1 MTEGNSWD
9 ISVKCRPHSNQCE
22 REKNWQNVME
32 VYPNA
37 KVQRKHNDVEL
48 TLPVLMENLEVAAF
62 GVAKK
67 NDQKRMQMTIFGKD
81 PKQGCN
87 WKIRVYLIN
96 DSKKAFKV
104 KKKNI

>member
-1 MTEGNSWD
+1 
-9 ISVKCRPHSNQCE
+9 
-22 REKNWQNVME
+22 ME

-37 KVQRKHNDVEL
+37 KVQRKHNDIEL
-48 TLPVLMENLEVAAF
+48 TLPVLAENLEAAAF
-62 GVAKK
+62 GVPKK

-104 KKKNI
+104 KKKTYNYNYDDKSNYDLR